1 MKKAIEIL
9 NEQIAKTNELLML
22 VETEYEEQYVNF
34 LREKTDRYTY
44 EESKNTYHF
53 VRGRLKG
60 LIIAVEELEKML

>member
-9 NEQIAKTNELLML
+9 NEQIGKTNELLML
-22 VETEYEEQYVNF
+22 VETDYENEYKKF
-34 LREKTDRYTY
+34 IKGEKDKYTY

-53 VRGRLKG
+53 VRGRLRG